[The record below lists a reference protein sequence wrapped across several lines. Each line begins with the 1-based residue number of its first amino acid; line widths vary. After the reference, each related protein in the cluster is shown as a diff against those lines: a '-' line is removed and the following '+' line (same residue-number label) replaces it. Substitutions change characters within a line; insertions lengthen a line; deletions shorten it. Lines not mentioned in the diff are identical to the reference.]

1 QVLASIVETG
11 RRASEVCRLFT
22 PVPQRLRSVRFAEGD
37 PLASIPVKRA
47 IDDGKDRLGAAG
59 RLVIRKSGTEPVIR
73 VMAEG
78 EDEELVAAIVDEIC
92 DAIRDAVAGIEDNR
106 PRIASLG
113 SAQAAE

>member
-1 QVLASIVETG
+1 VLASIVETG

-22 PVPQRLRSVRFAEGD
+22 PVPQRLRSVRFGEGD

-59 RLVIRKSGTEPVIR
+59 RLVIRKSGTEPMIR

-78 EDEELVAAIVDEIC
+78 EDEELVAAVVDEIC
-92 DAIRDAVAGIEDNR
+92 EAILHAAAGAEDDR
-106 PRIASLG
+106 PRIARLG

>member
-1 QVLASIVETG
+1 LASIVETG

-22 PVPQRLRSVRFAEGD
+22 PVPQLLRSVRFAEGD
-37 PLASIPVKRA
+37 PLVSATVSRA
-47 IDDGKDRLGAAG
+47 IDDGKGRLGMTG

-78 EDEELVAAIVDEIC
+78 EDEELVAEVVDEIC
-92 DAIRDAVAGIEDNR
+92 GAILGAAAGTEETA
-106 PRIASLG
+106 PRMVRLG